1 MERHYTIAIIGGGAT
16 GVCLANKIVEALP
29 VGLSTAT
36 VSLALFDARG
46 CTGGAAYAP
55 DVASNLMNTTC
66 GAVDRAFGGEF
77 GILDWARDNPAKWQ
91 PYVGDGQLDT
101 TTYLPRPVVGSYL
114 SDLVEHATRK
124 AAERGM
130 RLEVIID
137 EVVDIAPPDAAEGD
151 YVVQTKSG
159 RVVEARYVYL
169 ALGHLDRAKT
179 DAYQDHDRYYHQ
191 PYPIARLTREIPK
204 EATVGV
210 IGTRLSAI
218 DVVLGLVGEGHKGR
232 IHCVSRGGR
241 LPAVRGDH
249 GRYEF
254 RHLERDELV
263 KKLVHTKAKLRL
275 VDVAVMLGTEIE
287 HAAGRPV
294 DLGAIMSEDL
304 PPAEY
309 YEREIALAK
318 GKARPWQTVLY
329 ATNRNIDLLWH
340 HLEEED
346 KQILA
351 SQWLNDWLTYRASIP
366 RENAER
372 ILALLRSGQLTVA
385 GGVTG
390 FRFDAATGNL
400 RASFDDGSR
409 IDCRYL
415 VAATGSA
422 SRIEDADSLLM
433 RNLLANGLVVPH
445 RFGGVDCVFETG
457 QVVSRPGVV
466 AGEPRIFAL
475 GPLTSGVYFFTTALE
490 IVERQA
496 VQRTRDLAFLLGDEW
511 LELPETDAWVDAQQG
526 KGTATGPAET
536 APSDRGPDLLAQAVR
551 GDQAQLIDFEQL
563 RLLNDQIDRDAFK
576 AADATGSD

>member
-36 VSLALFDARG
+36 VSLALIDARG
-46 CTGGAAYAP
+46 CNGGAAYAP

-77 GILDWARDNPAKWQ
+77 GILDWARDNPSKWQ
-91 PYVGDGQLDT
+91 PYVDDGQLDT
-101 TTYLPRPVVGSYL
+101 TTYLPRPVVGFYL
-114 SDLVEHATRK
+114 SDLVEHATHK

-130 RLEVIID
+130 QLEVITD
-137 EVVDIAPPDAAEGD
+137 EVVDIAPPDAADGD
-151 YVVQTKSG
+151 YVVRTKSG
-159 RVVEARYVYL
+159 KAVEVRYVYL
-169 ALGHLDRAKT
+169 SLGHLDRAKT

-191 PYPIARLTREIPK
+191 PYPITRLTRAIPK

-218 DVVLGLVGEGHKGR
+218 DIVLGLVGEGHKGK
-232 IHCVSRGGR
+232 IHCVSRGRR

-254 RHLERDELV
+254 MHLERDELV
-263 KKLVHTKAKLRL
+263 RKLVHAKAKLRL
-275 VDVAVMLGTEIE
+275 VDVAAMLGTEIE

-304 PPAEY
+304 PPVEY

-318 GKARPWQTVLY
+318 GKARPWQMVLY

-372 ILALLRSGQLTVA
+372 ILALLRSGQLTVR

-390 FRFDAATGNL
+390 FRFDAATGNF

-409 IDCRYL
+409 IDCRHL

-422 SRIEDADSLLM
+422 SRIEDADSPLM
-433 RNLLANGLVVPH
+433 RNLLSNGLVVPH

-466 AGEPRIFAL
+466 AGEPRMFAV

-526 KGTATGPAET
+526 EAPATGSKPT
-536 APSDRGPDLLAQAVR
+536 MPPDRGPDLLAHAVR

-563 RLLNDQIDRDAFK
+563 RLLNDQIDRDAFE
-576 AADATGSD
+576 AADATGTN

>member
-1 MERHYTIAIIGGGAT
+1 MERHFTIAIIGGGAT

-36 VSLALFDARG
+36 VSLALFDAGG